1 MEGRHSVGRALL
13 GKWRPSVMSEGRHL
27 LNLGYFGPES
37 RCANCFDIVN
47 KLTKV
52 PNDINIGPKGAIK
65 MSKGRH
71 NSRNFYPKGRHFAC
85 RKGAK
90 IKEGRQYGHLRRA
103 PFGRGINYY
112 KNIDQGVCEYKLK
125 KSLTHD
131 DLFDLFL

>member
-1 MEGRHSVGRALL
+1 MEGRHRVGRALL
-13 GKWRPSVMSEGRHL
+13 GKWRPSIMSEGRHL
-27 LNLGYFGPES
+27 LILRYFDPES
-37 RCANCFDIVN
+37 RCTNCFDIVN

-90 IKEGRQYGHLRRA
+90 IKEGRQYGQLRRA
-103 PFGRGINYY
+103 PFGRRINYY
-112 KNIDQGVCEYKLK
+112 KNIDQSECENKLK
-125 KSLTHD
+125 KSLTHGD
-131 DLFDLFL
+131 QYDLF